1 MPGTEAVIDPSRYGH
16 PYPRQSLLFLERHAG
31 EHPMNKHLM
40 AATLAAA
47 AMIAAPAHAT
57 SVALAAD
64 GTWNDFTVDNTV
76 APAYGTGWVDDV
88 DGSPL
93 SFSFTIAAGSVGTLT
108 IVDAGFAGDTFLV
121 TDGGALLGQTSSVAP
136 GTTDG
141 TTAWYDDALAD
152 PAYSRGVFTL
162 GAGTYEISGSL
173 LQSVI
178 DSGTGA
184 ALDSTNGG
192 IRLSVSS
199 VPEPMSAALL
209 LAGLAAVGALARRQS
224 RKSI

>member
-1 MPGTEAVIDPSRYGH
+1 
-16 PYPRQSLLFLERHAG
+16 
-31 EHPMNKHLM
+31 MNKHLM
-40 AATLAAA
+40 VAILAAA
-47 AMIAAPAHAT
+47 ATLAAPAHAT
-57 SVALAAD
+57 RVALAAD
-64 GTWNDFTVDNTV
+64 GAWNDFTVDDVV

-121 TDGGALLGQTSSVAP
+121 TNSGAFLGQTSGVAP

-141 TTAWYDDALAD
+141 ATASYDDALAD
-152 PAYSRGVFTL
+152 PAYSRGVFRL
-162 GAGTYEISGSL
+162 AAGHYEISGSL

-199 VPEPMSAALL
+199 VPEPMNAALL
-209 LAGLAAVGALARRQS
+209 LAGLAAIGAVTRRRPART
-224 RKSI
+224 SI